1 MKVIRDPL
9 PQDEL
14 AFAREALDG
23 LAESALQRGFVL
35 RPEII
40 EVMLILTKGSD
51 RILPVSMMKVE
62 EL

>member
-1 MKVIRDPL
+1 MKIVDPL
-9 PQDEL
+9 AQDEL

-23 LAESALQRGFVL
+23 LAESALQRGFLL
-35 RPEII
+35 RPEVI

-51 RILPVSMMKVE
+51 RILPASMVSVK

>member
-1 MKVIRDPL
+1 MKIVDPL
-9 PQDEL
+9 AQDEL

-23 LAESALQRGFVL
+23 LAESALQCGFLL
-35 RPEII
+35 RPEVI

-51 RILPVSMMKVE
+51 RILPASMVSVK

>member
-1 MKVIRDPL
+1 MKISDPL
-9 PQDEL
+9 AQDEL

-23 LAESALQRGFVL
+23 LAESALQRGFLL
-35 RPEII
+35 RPEVI

-51 RILPVSMMKVE
+51 RILPASMVPVK

>member
-1 MKVIRDPL
+1 MKIGDPL
-9 PQDEL
+9 AQDEL

-23 LAESALQRGFVL
+23 LAESALQRGFLL
-35 RPEII
+35 RPEVI

-51 RILPVSMMKVE
+51 RILPASMGPVK

>member
-1 MKVIRDPL
+1 MKIVDPL
-9 PQDEL
+9 AQDEL

-23 LAESALQRGFVL
+23 LAESALQHGFLL
-35 RPEII
+35 RPEVI

-51 RILPVSMMKVE
+51 RILPASMVPIK

>member
-1 MKVIRDPL
+1 MKISDPL
-9 PQDEL
+9 AQDEL

-23 LAESALQRGFVL
+23 LAESALQRGFLL
-35 RPEII
+35 RPEVI

-51 RILPVSMMKVE
+51 RILPASMGPVK

>member
-1 MKVIRDPL
+1 MRIVDPL
-9 PQDEL
+9 AQDEL

-23 LAESALQRGFVL
+23 LAESALQRGFLL
-35 RPEII
+35 RPEVI

-51 RILPVSMMKVE
+51 RILPASMMKVE

>member
-1 MKVIRDPL
+1 MKIVDPL
-9 PQDEL
+9 AQDEL

-23 LAESALQRGFVL
+23 LAESALQRGFLL
-35 RPEII
+35 RPEVI

-51 RILPVSMMKVE
+51 RILPASMVPVK